1 MLILSLSG
9 FLFGLV
15 FFFVTKNLI
24 INLLK
29 PLKEQLDRVLLE
41 QDVVRG
47 QHNVMLESINTL
59 LVRYGEQVRHLI
71 LIKDKIETNQSALN
85 SLKLILLKQGNQL
98 ESISSLNDKMLSGTG
113 LALTSDI
120 KELEK
125 FITKSIE
132 RDFSDFLKPRTAGEI
147 ITIGGIYNAK
157 VVSNSSKSIVLRIP
171 HPSDIQPSKET

>member
-29 PLKEQLDRVLLE
+29 PLKEQLERVLLE

-47 QHNVMLESINTL
+47 QHNVMLESINTM
-59 LVRYGEQVRHLI
+59 LVRYGEQLRHLI

-85 SLKLILLKQGNQL
+85 SLKLILLKQGKQL
-98 ESISSLNDKMLSGTG
+98 ESISSLDDQLLSDTG

-125 FITKSIE
+125 FIAKLIE
-132 RDFSDFLKPRTAGEI
+132 EDFTEFLKPRNAGEV
-147 ITIGGIYNAK
+147 ITIGGIHNAK
-157 VVSNSSKSIVLRIP
+157 VVTNNSKSIVLRIP
-171 HPSDIQPSKET
+171 HSSDIQPPTEE